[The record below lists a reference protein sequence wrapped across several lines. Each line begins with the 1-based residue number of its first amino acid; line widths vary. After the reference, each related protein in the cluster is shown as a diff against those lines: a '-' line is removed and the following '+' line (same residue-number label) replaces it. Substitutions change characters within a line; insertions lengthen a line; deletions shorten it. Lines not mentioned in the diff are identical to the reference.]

1 MDSLDFLQNNV
12 VKELK
17 EKGFELED
25 IQKMTFEDMANN
37 LYYPKFRLEVDS
49 QYGESVLYASDK
61 VVSEK
66 DSFMYTLPNGTLIIT
81 KPALSKYIEKF
92 VVDSG
97 TQHSEFG
104 KPFYIKK
111 RNEPWDRDEECL
123 EYERSILK
131 KRDEKPGPPIRKD

>member
-49 QYGESVLYASDK
+49 Q
-61 VVSEK
+61 
-66 DSFMYTLPNGTLIIT
+66 
-81 KPALSKYIEKF
+81 
-92 VVDSG
+92 
-97 TQHSEFG
+97 
-104 KPFYIKK
+104 
-111 RNEPWDRDEECL
+111 
-123 EYERSILK
+123 
-131 KRDEKPGPPIRKD
+131 